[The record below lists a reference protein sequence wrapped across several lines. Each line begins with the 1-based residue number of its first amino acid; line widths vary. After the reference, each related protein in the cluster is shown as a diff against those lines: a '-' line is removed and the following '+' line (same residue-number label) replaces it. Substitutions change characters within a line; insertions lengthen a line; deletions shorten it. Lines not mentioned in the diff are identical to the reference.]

1 MGNGR
6 QCDRSIGAGSQQVT
20 PNTSKGSSWRPHE
33 DSRAMR
39 LTVYLGA
46 TTMVIIGLVLLY
58 LLLQATND
66 RELSEENYAQLF
78 YINAAVA
85 SLLFG
90 AILWVAYR
98 LALRLRQGRFGSRL
112 LVKLATIFALVG
124 IAPGLLIYVVSYQ
137 FVSRSIETWF
147 DVKVEGALEAGLNL
161 GRVTL
166 DTLSNDLVG
175 KSRSA
180 ANQINESGEALSGL
194 VLERLVEQLNVTEA
208 TVWSGSGRLL
218 LSAGP
223 VQFQLAPE
231 KPSASQLRT
240 ARTDRAVSWI
250 EGLDDALV
258 DGQTRARIKVL
269 VPVSSPGMGLAS
281 ENKFLLV
288 SRDLPSNLVANATAV
303 VTANREYQERA
314 LGRQGLKNMYTGT
327 LTLSLFLAVFGA
339 VLLAIILGNQIARP
353 LLLLA
358 EGVSQVAAG
367 DLTPKIAMSGRDEL
381 GGLTRAFASMTEQLA
396 DARQTVERSMFQ
408 VDEARANLQ
417 TILDNLTAGVVV
429 LGVHGEIR
437 SSNPGAARILRV
449 DLAGQ
454 QGMSLAALQGLESF
468 GQAVQQQFDE
478 FLSRRSD
485 SGLDHWQRSFELGSG
500 PGGNHGPFDQVVTL
514 VARGAALPD
523 HARLLVF
530 DDISEI
536 VSAQRAQA
544 WGEVARRLAHEIKN
558 PLTPIQL
565 SAERLE
571 RRLTGKLP
579 EADQAVLNKSVKTIV
594 DQVDAMKRLVNEF
607 RDYARLPAAVLS
619 PVDLNELVQDIAHL
633 YESDSNVVPLRLEL
647 ESDCPSVL
655 GDPQQLRQ
663 VVHNLL
669 QNAQDAVEAS
679 PLRPGQAGEVVI
691 RTQWRP
697 ESRRVRLSVLDT
709 GTGFADHI
717 LKRAFEPYVTTKVKG
732 TGLGLAVVKKIVD
745 EHGARIDISN
755 RLSGNDVVG
764 AQVSLSLEPYN
775 SAPATSRHKDL

>member
-1 MGNGR
+1 
-6 QCDRSIGAGSQQVT
+6 
-20 PNTSKGSSWRPHE
+20 
-33 DSRAMR
+33 MR

-46 TTMVIIGLVLLY
+46 ATMVVIGLVLLY
-58 LLLQATND
+58 LLMQATDD
-66 RELSEENYAQLF
+66 RELYEQNYVHLF

-85 SLLFG
+85 SVLFA

-98 LALRLRQGRFGSRL
+98 LVLRLREGRFGSRL

-124 IAPGLLIYVVSYQ
+124 IAPGVLIYVVSYQ
-137 FVSRSIETWF
+137 FVSRSIENWF
-147 DVKVEGALEAGLNL
+147 DVKVEGALEAGLSL
-161 GRVTL
+161 GRVSL
-166 DTLSNDLVG
+166 DALSNDLVG

-180 ANQINESGEALSGL
+180 AAQLAENGESLNGL
-194 VLERLVEQLNVTEA
+194 VLERLVDQLSATEA

-218 LSAGP
+218 LSAGS

-231 KPSASQLRT
+231 RPTTAQLRA
-240 ARTDRAVSWI
+240 ARADRAFAWV

-258 DGQTRARIKVL
+258 DGQTLARIRVL
-269 VPVSSPGMGLAS
+269 VPISSSGLGLAA
-281 ENKFLLV
+281 ETKFLLV

-314 LGRQGLKNMYTGT
+314 LARQGLKNMYTGT

-339 VLLAIILGNQIARP
+339 VLLAVVLGNQIARP

-396 DARQTVERSMFQ
+396 DARRTVEQSMFQ
-408 VDEARANLQ
+408 ADEARANLQ

-429 LGVHGEIR
+429 LGVRGEIR
-437 SSNPGAARILRV
+437 SSNPGATRILRV
-449 DLAGQ
+449 PLGAQ
-454 QGMSLAALQGLESF
+454 QGVLLEDVGGLEVF
-468 GQAVQQQFDE
+468 GQAVRLQFDE
-478 FLSRRSD
+478 FLNHRHER
-485 SGLDHWQRSFELGSG
+485 GLDHWQRSFELGGGHSG
-500 PGGNHGPFDQVVTL
+500 SQGPFDQTVTL
-514 VARGAALPD
+514 VARGAELPD
-523 HARLLVF
+523 NARLLVF

-571 RRLTGKLP
+571 RRLTGKLLD
-579 EADQAVLNKSVKTIV
+579 ADQLVLNKSVKTIV

-633 YESDSNVVPLRLEL
+633 YESDSHVVPLRLEL
-647 ESDCPSVL
+647 QQDCPMVL
-655 GDPQQLRQ
+655 GDAQQLRQ

-669 QNAQDAVEAS
+669 QNAQDAVEANPVVS
-679 PLRPGQAGEVVI
+679 DQAREVI
-691 RTQWRP
+691 LRTQWKP
-697 ESRRVRLSVLDT
+697 DGRRVRLSVLDT
-709 GTGFADHI
+709 GLGFADHI

-732 TGLGLAVVKKIVD
+732 TGLGLAVVKKIMD

-755 RLSGNDVVG
+755 RLSGGVVLG
-764 AQVSLSLEPYN
+764 AQVSLSLASYN
-775 SAPATSRHKDL
+775 SASATTRHKDI